1 MTLKVTLMSLNH
13 KGING
18 IWTSKYILSTVGY
31 LHSCHFQTF
40 WKTEVTARVETKK
53 FFFDKNKYISL

>member
-18 IWTSKYILSTVGY
+18 IWISKYILSTVGY

-53 FFFDKNKYISL
+53 IFF